1 MVPTR
6 GSAVGKIILSGEYA
20 VVFGEPGIAVPSTL
34 RTEVTWDDDE
44 SPLAIGFSGI
54 LPKKAESYIRNV
66 LSLCGEARAKPVTG
80 KVGIQNEI
88 PLGKGM
94 GSSTAIVIAVC
105 RAIFGPSC
113 YAQALAIED
122 AVNPGHSGLDFAVI
136 WNERPILFQKGAPLQ
151 EMALPADAL
160 KGALLVD
167 TGTPNETTADLV
179 AWVRGRE
186 LQARQHVEAIGRCT
200 RRLIA
205 GEPLPR
211 VMRDHARAQEGL
223 GVVTPEAQ
231 RLIALVQSTGGTA
244 KVLGAG
250 ARSGGCGMVLVL
262 PNGEMTLA
270 MLREAGY
277 PVIEATRA

>member
-1 MVPTR
+1 MTR

-20 VVFGEPGIAVPSTL
+20 VVFGEPGIAVPATL
-34 RTEVTWDDDE
+34 RTDVTWEDAE
-44 SPLAIGFSGI
+44 SPLGIGFSGI
-54 LPKKAESYIRNV
+54 LPDKRAESYVRNV

-80 KVGIQNEI
+80 TIGITSGI

-94 GSSTAIVIAVC
+94 GSSTALVIAIC

-136 WNERPILFQKGAPLQ
+136 WNERPVIFQKGIAPQ
-151 EMALPADAL
+151 EMALPGNAL
-160 KGALLVD
+160 DGAVLVD
-167 TGTPNETTADLV
+167 TGMPNETTADLV

-186 LQARQHVEAIGRCT
+186 QQARQYVEAIGRCT

-205 GEPLPR
+205 GEPLQR

-262 PNGEMTLA
+262 PNGELTLA
-270 MLREAGY
+270 MLRETGY
-277 PVIEATRA
+277 PIIETNRP